1 MLGMGSLFTIPA
13 VKAESI
19 DRQSTEIKSS
29 INQALKELSS
39 LQTQRADIEAQIA
52 RVEQAINDNNAK
64 IDETNKQITE
74 TNAEI
79 ETFKK
84 GDCCH

>member
-19 DRQSTEIKSS
+19 DSQSTAIKSD
-29 INQALKELSS
+29 INQALNELSS
-39 LQTQRADIEAQIA
+39 LQTQRKEIEAQIA
-52 RVEQAINDNNAK
+52 RLDQAINDNLAK

-74 TNAEI
+74 TKTEI
-79 ETFKK
+79 ESLHK
-84 GDCCH
+84 GNCCH